1 MRKDN
6 TDSPASPL
14 PVGYRIHFLKI
25 VLPYLPLL
33 FTTHSTAIPTLAHS
47 FQNVFPS
54 EMPPKCAQDN
64 MVPEAQGLKYS
75 KFEMALFLTQLAW
88 RSTYDERMASQ
99 DSNLT
104 SVTEAQ
110 GQILKRWKALMDSE
124 KELAGKEEN
133 FSPSVKREMA
143 VYEWRYKRL
152 EATMDAP
159 EKG

>member
-1 MRKDN
+1 
-6 TDSPASPL
+6 
-14 PVGYRIHFLKI
+14 
-25 VLPYLPLL
+25 
-33 FTTHSTAIPTLAHS
+33 
-47 FQNVFPS
+47 
-54 EMPPKCAQDN
+54 MPPKSAQDN
-64 MVPEAQGLKYS
+64 MVPEAQGLQYS
-75 KFEMALFLTQLAW
+75 KFEMTLFLTQLAW

-133 FSPSVKREMA
+133 FSPGVMRELA

-159 EKG
+159 QKG

>member
-1 MRKDN
+1 
-6 TDSPASPL
+6 
-14 PVGYRIHFLKI
+14 
-25 VLPYLPLL
+25 
-33 FTTHSTAIPTLAHS
+33 
-47 FQNVFPS
+47 
-54 EMPPKCAQDN
+54 MPRKCAQDN

-75 KFEMALFLTQLAW
+75 KFEMALFLAQLAW

-99 DSNLT
+99 DPDLT

-110 GQILKRWKALMDSE
+110 GQILERWKALMDSE

-133 FSPSVKREMA
+133 FSPNVKREMA

-159 EKG
+159 QKG